1 MEGRLT
7 ALRYDIELTIL
18 MPCLNEQETIC
29 ACIID
34 AQSFIKRNALTAE
47 VLIADNGSTDASA
60 YLAEQLGARVVSISQ
75 KGYGNALK
83 GGIEKAKGRY
93 VIMGDCD
100 RSYDFSKLEG
110 FLATLRE
117 GNDLVIGNR
126 FAGGIQKGAMPISH
140 RYFGVPLLSLVGR
153 LVYRVTIGDFHCGL
167 RGFSREA
174 YLNLNIKSDGMEFA
188 SEMIGA
194 FAKKHLKIVEIPTIL
209 RKDGRNGRPHLR
221 TVRDGMRHIILLL
234 KAASN
239 YNYKDGERTT

>member
-7 ALRYDIELTIL
+7 ALEYDIELTIL

-34 AQSFIKRNALTAE
+34 AQSFIERNELTAE

-60 YLAEQLGARVVSISQ
+60 HLARQLGARVVSVPQ

-110 FLATLRE
+110 FLAALRE
-117 GNDLVIGNR
+117 GNDLVMGNR
-126 FAGGIQKGAMPISH
+126 FAGVIQKGAMPISH
-140 RYFGVPLLSLVGR
+140 RYLGVPMLSLVGR
-153 LVYRVTIGDFHCGL
+153 LVYRVDIKDFHCGL
-167 RGFSREA
+167 RGFGRKA
-174 YLNLNIKSDGMEFA
+174 FLNLNIKSEGMEFA

-194 FAKKHLKIVEIPTIL
+194 FAKRGLKIAEIPTTL
-209 RKDGRNGRPHLR
+209 RKAGRNGRPHLR
-221 TVRDGMRHIILLL
+221 TIRDGMRHIILLL
-234 KAASN
+234 KAASSN
-239 YNYKDGERTT
+239 NYKKGERTT